1 MTFHAPSDDMTSFE
15 AVTWFFDQ
23 AARHLEIDEELQAL
37 MRQPWRELTVEVPIR
52 LDDGKLKVFT
62 GYRVQHN
69 GARGPYKG
77 GVRFHPKADL
87 NEVRA
92 LAALMTWKTAV
103 ADIPYGGAKGGVVC
117 DPSELSQTEL
127 NLLTRRYTQN
137 ISHILGVTRDIP
149 APDLGTNSQT
159 MAWMMDAYGQ
169 LQGYAPG
176 IVTGKPLE
184 LGGSFG
190 REAAPGQGLV
200 YCLEE
205 WSRLTNHPVLGAK
218 VVVQGFGQVGSWAAR
233 LIGDLGCI
241 VVGIS
246 DINGGVYNPEGL
258 DITGLLEYSGDQG
271 SIVGFPGAET
281 VDGEEFL
288 ELPCDILVPAAIERV
303 IHTAN
308 ADRIKARVI
317 MEAANHPVTPAADL
331 LLHDRGVII
340 LPDILVNAGGVV
352 VSYFEWA
359 QNIQQFRWE
368 EERVNQEL
376 ATIMRQATSSVVETA
391 QGDSLSLRE
400 AAFVIG
406 VGRVARAIQLRGFV

>member
-1 MTFHAPSDDMTSFE
+1 MAVSRPSEDLTSFE

-23 AARHLEIDEELQAL
+23 AAAHLSLDDELRAL

-52 LDDGKLKVFT
+52 LDNGRLKVLT

-77 GVRFHPKADL
+77 GVRFHPNADL

-92 LAALMTWKTAV
+92 LASLMTWKTAV
-103 ADIPYGGAKGGVVC
+103 ADIPYGGAKGGVTC
-117 DPSELSQTEL
+117 DVHQLSETEL
-127 NLLTRRYTQN
+127 NRLTRRFTQN
-137 ISHILGVTRDIP
+137 ISHLLGVNRDIP

-169 LQGYAPG
+169 LYGHSPA
-176 IVTGKPLE
+176 IVTGKPIE

-190 REAAPGQGLV
+190 RDAAPGRGLV

-205 WSRLTNHPVLGAK
+205 WARLTGFSLEGAK
-218 VVVQGFGQVGSWAAR
+218 VVIQGFGQVGSWAAR
-233 LIGDLGCI
+233 LIGDLGCS
-241 VVGIS
+241 VVGVGA
-246 DINGGVYNPEGL
+246 INGAVYNPKGIDVL
-258 DITGLLEYSGDQG
+258 GLLDYSRREG
-271 SIVGFPGAET
+271 SFDGFPGAEA
-281 VDGEEFL
+281 VDGGEFL
-288 ELPCDILVPAAIERV
+288 ELPCDILVPAAIEEV
-303 IHTAN
+303 ITTGN

-317 MEAANHPVTPAADL
+317 AEAANHPTTPAADHL
-331 LLHDRGVII
+331 LTERRVVI

-368 EERVNQEL
+368 EERVDKEL
-376 ATIMRQATSSVVETA
+376 ESIMRQATRRVVETA
-391 QGDSLSLRE
+391 QNDNLSLRE

-406 VGRVARAIQLRGFV
+406 VERVAKAIELRAFV